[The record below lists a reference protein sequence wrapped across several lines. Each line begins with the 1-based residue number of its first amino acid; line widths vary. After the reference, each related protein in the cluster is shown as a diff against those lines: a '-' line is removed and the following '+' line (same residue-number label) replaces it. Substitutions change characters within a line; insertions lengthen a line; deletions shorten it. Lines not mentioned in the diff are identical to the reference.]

1 MARTTALV
9 SIAFT
14 AATVAGSSTIT
25 SPRNPP
31 SISLLACRIW
41 WSARPAAAKNP
52 ASWSAAD
59 GRGGAGADDAP
70 EAPGAGATLVDPS
83 GAAPATDADVPAV
96 PEVVA
101 DALVGFAWVL
111 HAVSPRPRAVRGR
124 QGRGRGGGARRGW
137 WGGGAG
143 GGGR

>member
-9 SIAFT
+9 SIAYT

-59 GRGGAGADDAP
+59 GRRGAGADDAP
-70 EAPGAGATLVDPS
+70 KARVAGVTVGDPNGARVSAQL
-83 GAAPATDADVPAV
+83 TDADVPAV
-96 PEVVA
+96 PEVA
-101 DALVGFAWVL
+101 GALV
-111 HAVSPRPRAVRGR
+111 
-124 QGRGRGGGARRGW
+124 
-137 WGGGAG
+137 
-143 GGGR
+143 